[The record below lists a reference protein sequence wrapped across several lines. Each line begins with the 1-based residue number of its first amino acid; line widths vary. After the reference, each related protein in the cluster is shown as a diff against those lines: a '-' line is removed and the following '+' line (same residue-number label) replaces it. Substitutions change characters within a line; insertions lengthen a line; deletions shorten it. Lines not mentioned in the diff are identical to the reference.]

1 MFGKMQ
7 GDLAT
12 AIILAAEAHDGQVDK
27 NGQPYIL
34 HPLRVMLAQDGNE
47 ERIAAVLH
55 DVVEDTD
62 LIGLGDILAI
72 FGEEIREA
80 VDSVTRREG
89 EDYFDYVV
97 RAKANPIGRQV
108 KIADLNDNMDR
119 GRAPAIDPD
128 RRARMAKYDH
138 ALAFLLDKTI
148 VKEAA

>member
-1 MFGKMQ
+1 MQ